1 MTGTIALPR
10 CELGKLLSQLLRV
23 LLSRLDELSLV
34 GLEEGDGRR
43 LGGGD
48 IGLRYEEENE
58 TADGAYL
65 ASASVSQWKGLQREI
80 SLTFFQLAGLRLPL
94 CLINK

>member
-10 CELGKLLSQLLRV
+10 GELGKLLAQLLRV

-34 GLEEGDGRR
+34 GLEEGDGRG

-48 IGLRYEEENE
+48 IRLR
-58 TADGAYL
+58 
-65 ASASVSQWKGLQREI
+65 
-80 SLTFFQLAGLRLPL
+80 
-94 CLINK
+94 

>member
-1 MTGTIALPR
+1 MTGAIALPR

-34 GLEEGDGRR
+34 GLEEGDGRG

-48 IGLRYEEENE
+48 IRLRYEVEDER
-58 TADGAYL
+58 
-65 ASASVSQWKGLQREI
+65 QRERT
-80 SLTFFQLAGLRLPL
+80 SRQRAYHNGRDYNGRFHSRSSNWPVFD
-94 CLINK
+94 CHYV

>member
-10 CELGKLLSQLLRV
+10 SELGKLLAQILRV

-34 GLEEGDGRR
+34 SLEEGDGRG

-48 IGLRYEEENE
+48 VRLRYEVEDERQME
-58 TADGAYL
+58 CTSRQRAYHNGRDYNGRFHPR
-65 ASASVSQWKGLQREI
+65 SSNWPV
-80 SLTFFQLAGLRLPL
+80 FD
-94 CLINK
+94 CHYV